1 MKRLSFLLLLSLVS
15 AVLCAGGGQEEP
27 SSPEETKTEG
37 YTAGDWAAER
47 EELVQSAV
55 IDGGIEDPETV
66 KAMRAVPR
74 HEFVPEN
81 LRSAAYR
88 NTPLPI
94 GHGQTIS
101 QPYIVAYMTAA
112 LELEPG
118 DKVLEVGTGSGYQ
131 AAVLAEVV
139 SQVYTIE
146 IIEALA
152 ESARERLQRLGY
164 ENVTVRA
171 GDGYFGWPEEAPFD
185 AIIVTAA
192 PGHVPTPLVEQ
203 LEPGGRMII
212 PVGPV
217 FSVQTLI
224 LLQKEQDGSVRTR
237 QLLPVRFVPMT
248 GRAQE

>member
-1 MKRLSFLLLLSLVS
+1 
-15 AVLCAGGGQEEP
+15 
-27 SSPEETKTEG
+27 
-37 YTAGDWAAER
+37 
-47 EELVQSAV
+47 
-55 IDGGIEDPETV
+55 
-66 KAMRAVPR
+66 
-74 HEFVPEN
+74 
-81 LRSAAYR
+81 
-88 NTPLPI
+88 
-94 GHGQTIS
+94 
-101 QPYIVAYMTAA
+101 MTAA

-131 AAVLAEVV
+131 AAVLAEIVG
-139 SQVYTIE
+139 QVYTIE

-224 LLQKEQDGSVRTR
+224 LLEKEQDGSVRTR